1 MYVRQKPTRRALLDL
16 KERRELAVRA
26 HRLLEQKNSLLREEL
41 ANIDGMLTPLREKM
55 RSDLSKA
62 YSSLEEASERI
73 GTRSVVLAA
82 YSTTPDSEVELREK
96 SSRGLYVPELI
107 SSLQKRDV
115 LDRGYSLYSTSP
127 SVDLTTRL
135 FKEAL
140 SSLLMIA
147 ELEGVKAVHEGEM
160 RKTRIKVEALV
171 RILIPRIDEAIDR
184 IQNRL
189 DENERQGHFII
200 RRIRDRQRV

>member
-16 KERRELAVRA
+16 KERKELAVRA
-26 HRLLEQKNSLLREEL
+26 HRLLEQKHSLLREEL
-41 ANIDGMLTPLREKM
+41 VSIEGMLLPLREKM

-62 YSSLEEASERI
+62 YFSLEEASERI
-73 GTRSVVLAA
+73 GTRSIVLAA
-82 YSTTPDSEVELREK
+82 YSTTPDSEVELRGK
-96 SSRGLYVPELI
+96 SSHGLYVPELI
-107 SSLQKRDV
+107 SSIQKRDV

-127 SVDLTTRL
+127 SVDLTARL

-147 ELEGVKAVHEGEM
+147 ELEGIKAVHESEIQ
-160 RKTRIKVEALV
+160 KTRIKVEALE